1 MTESL
6 VILTVVIFCALGFIT
21 AAAGYARYNYSKFV
35 TSEKELINNIVSLV
49 NTRNTAINTYLATYI
64 EWLNNEFNK
73 KCIEL
78 FMADTFL
85 LTLKE
90 KYSIPDS
97 EYVLSFQNII
107 GDVQNLNRIKTQEL
121 MNNVSNSM
129 VEAVK
134 KQIGEK

>member
-1 MTESL
+1 MTETL
-6 VILTVVIFCALGFIT
+6 VILTFVIFCAIGLII
-21 AAAGYARYNYSKFV
+21 AISAYARYHYSKYV
-35 TSEKELINNIVSLV
+35 QSEKEIINNIVSLV
-49 NTRNTAINTYLATYI
+49 NSRNTAINTYLADYVG
-64 EWLNNEFNK
+64 WLNDDFNK
-73 KCIEL
+73 QCIEL

-90 KYSIPDS
+90 KYNIPDS

-107 GDVQNLNRIKTQEL
+107 GDVQNLNRKKTQEL

-129 VEAVK
+129 IEVVK